1 MTNYKKE
8 DEESAGV
15 RNETRLRF
23 LHEGS
28 LIKKWHRGEMVR
40 GDALLYVG
48 NADRDSL
55 YCESGKLEI

>member
-40 GDALLYVG
+40 GMRCYMSGMRIVIVCIVNPG
-48 NADRDSL
+48 N
-55 YCESGKLEI
+55 